1 MNYFEQSICSII
13 YKFEDQTL
21 CISAFT
27 KSFQGFF
34 DFFQVVNVVNVD
46 PQNSHDT
53 TRVLFD
59 FPVEERNFGQD
70 CHYWCHCGTLL
81 PRP

>member
-13 YKFEDQTL
+13 YKFVDQIL

-27 KSFQGFF
+27 KSFKGFF

-59 FPVEERNFGQD
+59 FPAEEGNFGQD
-70 CHYWCHCGTLL
+70 RHYWCHCGTLL